1 MKLVAVFA
9 ASLISV
15 AAFAQSATVE
25 TEAVTS
31 GLIGKRYIAAGFGWT
46 DINHSSVDGLGTGL
60 TLNVPVHT
68 NFDFTLGYGYSWLE
82 GAVGVGHSANAALTG
97 YITRGAFKPFA
108 SVNTGYEWLENRF
121 DSDHGVWG
129 ANVGVEFEVSSKL
142 SCSVSAG
149 YGDDFRNH
157 GEGIWDATVGATYN
171 FTDTLVGTAEV
182 SYIEY
187 GSIGYMAGLA
197 YRF

>member
-9 ASLISV
+9 ASLITV

-25 TEAVTS
+25 TETVTS
-31 GLIGKRYIAAGFGWT
+31 GLLGKRYVSAGFGWS
-46 DINHSSVDGLGTGL
+46 DLNNSSVEGMAAGLN
-60 TLNVPVHT
+60 LNVPVHT
-68 NFDFTLGYGYSWLE
+68 NFDLNLGYGYSWLE
-82 GAVGVGHSANAALTG
+82 GAVGVGHSANVALTG

-108 SVNTGYEWLENRF
+108 SVSTGYVFENRF

-129 ANVGVEFEVSSKL
+129 TEAGVECELSSKL
-142 SCSVSAG
+142 ACKVSVG
-149 YGDDFRNH
+149 YDDDFRNH
-157 GEGIWDATVGATYN
+157 SEGLWDATVGATYN
-171 FTDTLVGTAEV
+171 ITDKLVGTAEV

-197 YRF
+197 VRF